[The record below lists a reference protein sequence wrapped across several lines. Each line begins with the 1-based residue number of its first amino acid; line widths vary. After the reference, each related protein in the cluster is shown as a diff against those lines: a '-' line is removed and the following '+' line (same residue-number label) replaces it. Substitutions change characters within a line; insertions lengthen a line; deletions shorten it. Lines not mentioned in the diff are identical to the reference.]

1 MKPSMVLFL
10 APAFLLTLAVL
21 GVARS
26 EGRDLGTLERA
37 LEKARTPAATEAA
50 LDALGERIGKE
61 PGFRD
66 AGAFGDWLGSR
77 RGGVAERPRVMLRR
91 GWAYLAARRPDEAKP
106 LLESVKRHGGDASG
120 VALAYLGET
129 ARQEGDLERALELL
143 TDAAREGYRDPFV
156 MESAQKAA
164 FQMRQGT
171 PSKAFDGLPDYAV
184 ASRSFFT
191 VYPHPLFQGAVAR
204 WLLDDYG
211 AYARPGAERSVVWA
225 RAAAD
230 LALPAVQAAPTSG
243 ADARL
248 AFDAAQALALED
260 DKTDGKTL
268 RWALMAWAYRLG
280 NRPDQDTHDI
290 PQAIVE
296 LAQMA
301 VRDGRYELANRLAR
315 QRLAISDSP
324 AARRVLAALPPDLG
338 E

>member
-1 MKPSMVLFL
+1 VKRSIVLL
-10 APAFLLTLAVL
+10 VPCVLLVCFVNA
-21 GVARS
+21 GPARS
-26 EGRDLGTLERA
+26 ESPDLASLERA
-37 LEKARTPAATEAA
+37 LEKARTPADTERA
-50 LDALGERIGKE
+50 LDALTDRIGKT

-77 RGGVAERPRVMLRR
+77 RGVSERPRVMLRR
-91 GWAYLAARRPDEAKP
+91 GWAYLAAGRPGAAKP
-106 LLESVKRHGGDASG
+106 LLEAVHRRGGEASG

-129 ARQEGDLERALELL
+129 ARQDGDLGRALELL
-143 TDAAREGYRDPFV
+143 TQAAREGYRDTFV

-164 FQMRQGT
+164 FQMRTGT
-171 PSKAFDGLPDYAV
+171 PSKTFDGLPDYVEAGH
-184 ASRSFFT
+184 RFFA
-191 VYPHPLFQGAVAR
+191 VYPHTTFQGAVAR

-211 AYARPGAERSVVWA
+211 AYARPGAERARTWA
-225 RAAAD
+225 RAAAE
-230 LALPAVQAAPTSG
+230 LALPALRDAATSG

-248 AFDAAQALALED
+248 AFDAAQALAPED
-260 DKTDGKTL
+260 DETRGRTL

-280 NRPDQDTHDI
+280 NRPDEDTHDI
-290 PQAIVE
+290 PQAIVRLAE
-296 LAQMA
+296 LA